1 MLTQDM
7 PQDCKSAVVAN
18 VDSPPATREGFLWLH
33 DEVALPLMRRSESL
47 GRAYKVL
54 DSANDLHIRLFGRA
68 SSHAIFNMACCLS
81 LGASACAFPNDPAG
95 RLLFDADASKKTGV
109 GPQTGGAKVSSEK
122 ESTKYEALP
131 PWWPEASRD
140 QLAEARLDLAT
151 LMLEQALEA
160 GFADR
165 ARLLLD
171 LDLQALR
178 DQRPK
183 QFAAAL
189 KHVAPTMD
197 EGGASATTT
206 AAEAS
211 TSSSPPSSSPL
222 SWSSAASTT
231 SAPPG
236 FTGGERP
243 GARKAEPGQTCSRL
257 SCCIAESGHDKTEF
271 ASDFHRA
278 FSRRQSAASAVEAA
292 SALAEHIHWQPTR
305 PRDRPHDHASRADAR
320 LRRRSEVGLDTAMFY
335 MHCAAQCVMTDFL
348 PLVA

>member
-1 MLTQDM
+1 MVAARCKNGHKMQALGTTADDGWACDGAQEPGGCLGGLTGFYQSSGVQRYQCAGCNYDLCQKCVEAQLLACATSKRAMLTQDM

-231 SAPPG
+231 SA
-236 FTGGERP
+236 TY
-243 GARKAEPGQTCSRL
+243 T
-257 SCCIAESGHDKTEF
+257 
-271 ASDFHRA
+271 
-278 FSRRQSAASAVEAA
+278 
-292 SALAEHIHWQPTR
+292 PTR
-305 PRDRPHDHASRADAR
+305 S
-320 LRRRSEVGLDTAMFY
+320 TA
-335 MHCAAQCVMTDFL
+335 
-348 PLVA
+348 